1 MSTEAFDHT
10 SRLESAL
17 NRRGN
22 PMSVD
27 AFMDI
32 LREMSEPASEPLSTG
47 ERSFLLEA
55 TDLTEEDL
63 TPRAHEAARIRVA
76 EDRALA
82 EKEARDT
89 ALTTGEVS
97 DLLGRQGASI
107 RRSKLTGDLYALP
120 TGNGRT
126 TLFPA
131 WQFEGNQV
139 VPGLRTITPNFPQYV
154 HPLTIQ
160 QFMTEEK
167 AELDGRSPVEWLKAG
182 GAVEAVASLVVELG
196 YE

>member
-1 MSTEAFDHT
+1 M

-32 LREMSEPASEPLSTG
+32 LREMSEPTSEPLSTG
-47 ERSFLLEA
+47 ERAFLLE
-55 TDLTEEDL
+55 TTNLTEEDL
-63 TPRAHEAARIRVA
+63 TPRAHESARIRVA

-82 EKEARDT
+82 EKEARDS

-97 DLLGRQGASI
+97 ELLGRQGASI
-107 RRSKLTGDLYALP
+107 RRSKLAGDLYALP

-139 VPGLRTITPNFPQYV
+139 VPGLRTIIPNFPQYV

-167 AELDGRSPVEWLKAG
+167 EELDCRSPVEWLMAG
-182 GAVEAVASLVVELG
+182 GAVEAVASLVAELG

>member
-1 MSTEAFDHT
+1 MSTEAFHHT

-27 AFMDI
+27 AFMDV
-32 LREMSEPASEPLSTG
+32 LREMSEPASEPLSAG

-107 RRSKLTGDLYALP
+107 RRSKLAGDLYALP

-126 TLFPA
+126 ALFPA
-131 WQFEGNQV
+131 WQFEGNEV

-167 AELDGRSPVEWLKAG
+167 AELDGRSPVEWLTAG
-182 GAVEAVASLVVELG
+182 GAVEAVASLVAELG